1 MSAKGEPMAAIAFSL
16 FASAVFAAAGYRW
29 PSGFMCGLAVSL
41 AVMRWKT
48 GIW

>member
-1 MSAKGEPMAAIAFSL
+1 MAAIAFSVC
-16 FASAVFAAAGYRW
+16 ASVMFAAAGYRW
-29 PSGFMCGLAVSL
+29 SSGFMCGLAVSL

>member
-1 MSAKGEPMAAIAFSL
+1 MAIAAL
-16 FASAVFAAAGYRW
+16 FLCASTVFAAAGYRW
-29 PSGFMCGLAVSL
+29 PSGFLCGLAVSL